1 MNPQAEE
8 LNSALKKHPSLFPML
23 SEKGKEIYFPKKGIL
38 GQTAEAKG
46 KRINATIGS
55 AVRDEGGPMFL
66 QSIKSL
72 VQLPAQDVFPYAP
85 SYGRKDLRETWQKMI
100 VKKNPSLKTA
110 ISLPVVAAGL
120 THGLSM
126 AGYLFVDSGDEIIL
140 PDRFWGNYNLIFEN
154 AYGAKITTFPLFSD
168 EGFNA
173 EGLRS
178 CLSKP
183 GEKKIVLLNFPN
195 NPTGYTPTKEE
206 RQEIVYALKEAA
218 QSKKI
223 VVFLDDAYFGLVYE
237 NGVETESPFAWLADC
252 HENLLAV
259 KIDGGTKEDYTWGFR
274 IAFITYG
281 IHKGTA
287 ESYTAL
293 EDKTAGAIRGN
304 VSNASH
310 VSQSLLLKGY
320 SSPTYEQ
327 EKKEAHGILK
337 RRYDAV
343 RKVLKER
350 DYSDAFAPL
359 PFNSGYFMCI
369 QLKKADPE
377 KVRKRLLE
385 AYDTGVIKDGNLLRV
400 CFAAVREADM
410 PTLFENIAKACKEA

>member
-1 MNPQAEE
+1 
-8 LNSALKKHPSLFPML
+8 
-23 SEKGKEIYFPKKGIL
+23 
-38 GQTAEAKG
+38 
-46 KRINATIGS
+46 
-55 AVRDEGGPMFL
+55 
-66 QSIKSL
+66 
-72 VQLPAQDVFPYAP
+72 
-85 SYGRKDLRETWQKMI
+85 

-206 RQEIVYALKEAA
+206 RQEIVSALKEAA